1 MKDAHQELVSEM
13 LSGSI
18 VALSRLMSLIEKED
32 PGVPEIMELVRPH
45 LKDTYC
51 LGITGFSGVG
61 KSTLISAL
69 TAVIRRKGLSVGIL
83 AVDPS
88 SVKTGGAILG
98 DRIRMQQHVIDNGVF
113 IRSMATR
120 GSYGGMS
127 KATSSMVKLLDAFG
141 KDIIIVE
148 TIGISQID
156 VEIRRIADTVV
167 LVMVPQTG
175 DSIQFIKS
183 GVMEIADIVVVN
195 KANNAERMI
204 FDLQETLALFP
215 RDDQWEVPVL
225 ATIALENQGIEE
237 LYLEIE
243 KHQRQKNK
251 IQEKI

>member
-1 MKDAHQELVSEM
+1 MKNAHQELVSEM
-13 LSGSI
+13 LSGSV

-32 PGVPEIMELVRPH
+32 PSVPEIMELVRPH

-61 KSTLISAL
+61 KSTLIGAL
-69 TAVIRRKGLSVGIL
+69 TTVIRRKSLSVGIL

-88 SVKTGGAILG
+88 SIKTGGAILG
-98 DRIRMQQHVIDNGVF
+98 DRIRMQQHAKDNGVF

-120 GSYGGMS
+120 GSYGGIS
-127 KATSSMVKLLDAFG
+127 RATSSMVKLLDAFG

-204 FDLQETLALFP
+204 FDLKETLALFP

-225 ATIALENQGIEE
+225 PTIALENQGIEE